1 MSFWLTNCTM
11 IGFDWGSISE
21 YEVCPE
27 GTYKVALVLDL
38 NPNDMD
44 FHWCRQNKDG
54 TWSHKP
60 ADGEVQNWDY
70 YGNPIYNPKYC
81 DRRDSYT
88 GHNYTTFVGFYYV
101 SPFIYPV
108 DFIVGG

>member
-1 MSFWLTNCTM
+1 M

-44 FHWCRQNKDG
+44 FHWYRQNKDG
-54 TWSHKP
+54 AWSHKP

-70 YGNPIYNPKYC
+70 YGNPIYNQ
-81 DRRDSYT
+81 
-88 GHNYTTFVGFYYV
+88 N
-101 SPFIYPV
+101 
-108 DFIVGG
+108 IVIEEILILAIIIQLS